1 VDAQT
6 AQAAE
11 PGRFPGGLVM
21 PRIIRFALIAALS
34 TAAMS
39 FASHNASAASVTD
52 PQIAQIVVTA
62 NSIDIANGKIA
73 LDRSK
78 TPAVRDFANLM
89 IKDHTAVNE
98 SATALVTKLGV
109 KPEASATSK
118 SLQDAANTEQQK
130 LRTMP
135 AAEFDRAYLENEVAY
150 HKQVLG
156 AISDVL
162 IPNAQNAE
170 LKKMLVDVKPAF
182 QAHLDHAEETLAGLG
197 SGGH

>member
-1 VDAQT
+1 MKSNILCLPAT
-6 AQAAE
+6 
-11 PGRFPGGLVM
+11 L
-21 PRIIRFALIAALS
+21 LIALAI
-34 TAAMS
+34 TPA
-39 FASHNASAASVTD
+39 FAETRAVSDA
-52 PQIAQIVVTA
+52 QIAQIVVTA
-62 NSIDIANGKIA
+62 NSIDIANGQIA
-73 LDRSK
+73 LKQSK
-78 TPAVRDFANLM
+78 TASVDEFANLM
-89 IKDHTAVNE
+89 IKDHTAVNA

-182 QAHLDHAEETLAGLG
+182 QAHLDHAEKTLAGLG